1 MASEEVFI
9 RCIEQRNRCRGDESP
24 PRLTN
29 VSVAFSIRPPC
40 AFGVEDAAQCDARNQ
55 VGLWGANTRI
65 GTLRAETRAAIKEPT
80 GSSYRGRRSGG
91 QVCLMGLPLR
101 TVVGTIGT
109 LVGRT
114 EDPTRVSPATDGIA
128 ISVPHRDLPFRA
140 HSTKAPGSPRGLCTL
155 RDQDCAL
162 FVIAN
167 TWRRDT

>member
-114 EDPTRVSPATDGIA
+114 EDPTRVSPAQ
-128 ISVPHRDLPFRA
+128 RRYRN
-140 HSTKAPGSPRGLCTL
+140 KCAPQVRSGRRSPASSSDASRVGCYTPS
-155 RDQDCAL
+155 
-162 FVIAN
+162 
-167 TWRRDT
+167 